1 LGHQFLQH
9 IERTRTLALL
19 IPGDDIDPQATY
31 EKLRLELRR
40 YSEELAGKPFC
51 VVFTKADLL
60 PPDWPAPKVA
70 APEAWG
76 QFVISS
82 VAQRGVE
89 ALMEALWSQAAE
101 ARAERMDEVPDR
113 WEP

>member
-1 LGHQFLQH
+1 
-9 IERTRTLALL
+9 
-19 IPGDDIDPQATY
+19 
-31 EKLRLELRR
+31 
-40 YSEELAGKPFC
+40 
-51 VVFTKADLL
+51 VN
-60 PPDWPAPKVA
+60 

-89 ALMEALWSQAAE
+89 ALMEALWAE
-101 ARAERMDEVPDR
+101 AAATRQEVEEETGER

>member
-1 LGHQFLQH
+1 VY
-9 IERTRTLALL
+9 ER
-19 IPGDDIDPQATY
+19 
-31 EKLRLELRR
+31 LRAELRS

-51 VVFTKADLL
+51 VVFTKSDLL
-60 PPDWPAPKVA
+60 PPDWPAPSVK

-76 QFVISS
+76 QFVVSS

-89 ALMEALWSQAAE
+89 ALMEALWTEAA
-101 ARAERMDEVPDR
+101 ATRQEVGEETEER